1 MIIIIYL
8 IFSFFLDSITT
19 NYLNY
24 ELVNLSYL
32 KTIYTIISLVVV
44 YEYFRNKNKYFLT
57 IIILSFIF
65 DIRYTNTFILNP
77 IIFNIIY
84 FLNICLDNNLPNNLL
99 TINIK
104 TVLSISIYHLM
115 TFIILIIANY
125 NNYEITSLIPVILRS
140 IPMTIIYTTISYL
153 ILKKLSPKQIK

>member
-84 FLNICLDNNLPNNLL
+84 FVNIFLDNNLPNNLI

-104 TVLSISIYHLM
+104 TVLSISIYNLM